1 MALIEPVKQAPGQPS
16 VNKKH
21 SAALRLWHWANA
33 IVISGSLITVLIN
46 STVLKPRKSA
56 PLVLA
61 EIQKDNPS
69 FTLDQARS
77 SVGLLEDKVWEWHI
91 YFGYTLAALFLL
103 RIIAEFF
110 DITERKFIPQLKK
123 AWLQYKVIKQE
134 RQAAKHELV
143 VKGIY
148 IVFYI
153 VLIIMVLTGLSLA
166 FQDSLPFS
174 KALQH
179 SVKEVHGFCMYLVLA
194 FIAVHLAGVFLAE
207 RKPENKG
214 IVSDMI
220 NGG

>member
-1 MALIEPVKQAPGQPS
+1 MALIAPIKHQPGQPS
-16 VNKKH
+16 VNKKN
-21 SAALRLWHWANA
+21 SAALRLWHWLNA
-33 IVISGSLITVLIN
+33 IAISGLLITVLIN

-61 EIQKDNPS
+61 EIQKDNPA
-69 FTLDQARS
+69 FTLDQARTA
-77 SVGLLEDKVWEWHI
+77 VGFLEDKVWEWHV
-91 YFGYTLAALFLL
+91 YFGFALTALLLL
-103 RIIAEFF
+103 RIITEFF
-110 DITERKFIPQLKK
+110 GLAERKFINQLKK
-123 AWLQYKVIKQE
+123 AWQQFKTTKQN
-134 RQAAKHELV
+134 RQDAQHELV

-153 VLIIMVLTGLSLA
+153 LLVIMVATGLSLA

-179 SVKEVHGFCMYLVLA
+179 SIKEVHGFCMYLILG
-194 FIAVHLAGVFLAE
+194 FTIVHLAGVVLAE
-207 RKPENKG
+207 RKAESKG